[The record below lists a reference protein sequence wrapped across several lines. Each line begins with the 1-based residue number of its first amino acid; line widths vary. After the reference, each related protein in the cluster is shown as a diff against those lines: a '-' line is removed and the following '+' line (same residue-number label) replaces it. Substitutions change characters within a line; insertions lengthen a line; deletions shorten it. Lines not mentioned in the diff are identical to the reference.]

1 MAITKNHREYDIVL
15 VGATG
20 YTGRLTAYHIAQNL
34 PTNLKWAIAG
44 RSSAKLDALADELKH
59 ISEDRLQPEIEIVD
73 IEDKAQLTALV
84 ARAKVC
90 ISVVSYNEV
99 GANVIEA
106 CIESRTD
113 YVDTSSAP
121 AAASAP
127 SKIFSHGSPVGELAK
142 SSSVKTKEIILSVLS
157 MPADPSG
164 GTVKSILGRANLDA
178 KTIQESEEPWYLS
191 PVKGHQQ
198 YVNTTNLFGMRHD
211 PLLGTLSP
219 SSFSNLQNRA
229 VVHRTWGLLDGGNYY
244 GPNFQY
250 SEYNKVSST
259 IAGIMDILRAHG
271 INLLFTLAPLR
282 AIAKMILPK
291 PGDGPDVEKEKN
303 SVVEMEALAV
313 ADSEAGSTV
322 PKAYARVRFSGGP
335 YTATAAF
342 LAQGAASLLYTRK
355 LEGGV
360 AGGCLTPA
368 FLGADLVERIQ
379 GVGAELSIEI
389 L

>member
-1 MAITKNHREYDIVL
+1 
-15 VGATG
+15 
-20 YTGRLTAYHIAQNL
+20 
-34 PTNLKWAIAG
+34 
-44 RSSAKLDALADELKH
+44 
-59 ISEDRLQPEIEIVD
+59 
-73 IEDKAQLTALV
+73 
-84 ARAKVC
+84 
-90 ISVVSYNEV
+90 
-99 GANVIEA
+99 
-106 CIESRTD
+106 
-113 YVDTSSAP
+113 
-121 AAASAP
+121 
-127 SKIFSHGSPVGELAK
+127 
-142 SSSVKTKEIILSVLS
+142 